1 MLVNFKILL
10 LLFPLLCFS
19 QNLTKIKVLDEDL
32 KPISRALLV
41 ISSNEKQVAFGTT
54 NELGIFEKDLVNGSY
69 TIKASKLGYVAFT
82 KDVAVENSNEV
93 TFVLENEVNKLETV
107 IIKSRPKIMKIKGDT
122 ISYNIKAIADGTEN
136 KVEDLIKK
144 LPGLNVDDA
153 GKVSYKGQDIDKVL
167 IDGNEFFNNKHQMAT
182 QNIDANMVEGI
193 DLLLN
198 HTGFSQASG
207 AEKSVALNLKMKDG
221 FKNKWIGEVDFG
233 LGTKDAFK
241 IHNNLFKF
249 FKKGNIAIIMDY
261 NSIAKTPISFEDYNE
276 MQTVS
281 AVSFEEQNANQIE
294 MPSFLNPNSYFTE
307 KKNSFV
313 GIHYTTKFSEKSKI
327 TITNIFNNAN
337 IVESQFKNQTN
348 IGETNATQA
357 YSDIKT
363 ADYSLNNTY
372 LKWEYNKS
380 KKTYFSYFAG
390 FTPNF
395 DDENNTI
402 NSAEQSLNSEKNQ
415 ANISFSQQ
423 FHALTKLTDKINYK
437 FYFKHRY
444 QSKDQALN
452 LSALN
457 PLFDTTLTQINQDL
471 NTQNNLVN
479 IINEF
484 STLKKNNLFSLKVN
498 FLSTTAKYE
507 SSISQNQNFS
517 NNLDFN
523 RQMVLAYPSWLRNWS
538 SKFQT
543 TFGAKMSYS
552 KIDFTT
558 NTTTFLRFEPVVSLV
573 YNLGLL
579 DKVSF
584 NYSLSHDLPQIDQLQ
599 NNQTIVDFQTVYG
612 GSLVSFNKVIPRSDF
627 SADYLKINTRTQ
639 SVFFTRISYGITQNA
654 IATNSSYFTNYA
666 ANNFVTTD
674 NSKQINGILYYDL
687 KFNTLP
693 FSIKNTG
700 AYFRSEGFSQFDGFK
715 NKLKTTVIS
724 GKSQLISTIKN
735 SNIQFDLGLNIR
747 QTQFSQS
754 INSFANK
761 TINTRANLN
770 LRGKFKT
777 FIKWNVEIIR
787 DHQNSEFSS
796 NKIDFLN
803 ANVQYNISPK
813 LKINANG
820 FNLLNL
826 DTSDIIK
833 TSVNEA
839 YFTETVTRILPG
851 YILVGLAYSY

>member
-1 MLVNFKILL
+1 ML
-10 LLFPLLCFS
+10 
-19 QNLTKIKVLDEDL
+19 DGDL
-32 KPISRALLV
+32 NPIPRALLL
-41 ISSNEKQVAFGTT
+41 ISANENQVAFGST
-54 NELGIFEKDLVNGSY
+54 NEFGVFEKKLDNGSY
-69 TIKASKLGYVAFT
+69 IIKASKLGYIAFT
-82 KDVAVENSNEV
+82 KDVEIDNDNEI

-122 ISYNIKAIADGTEN
+122 ISYNIRAIADGTEN

-207 AEKSVALNLKMKDG
+207 AEKTVALNLKMKDA

-281 AVSFEEQNANQIE
+281 AVSFDEQNANQVE
-294 MPSFLNPNSYFTE
+294 MPSFLNPNNYFTK
-307 KKNSFV
+307 KKNSFI
-313 GIHYTTKFSEKSKI
+313 GILYTTKFSEKSKI
-327 TITNIFNNAN
+327 TVTNVFNSAN

-348 IGETNATQA
+348 IGETNVTQA
-357 YSDIKT
+357 FSDIKT
-363 ADYSLNNTY
+363 TDYTLNNTY

-402 NSAEQSLNSEKNQ
+402 NSTEQSLNSERNQ
-415 ANISFSQQ
+415 TNLSFSQQ
-423 FHALTKLTDKINYK
+423 FHASTNLNDKINYK
-437 FYFKHRY
+437 FYIKHRY
-444 QSKDQALN
+444 QSKDQVLN
-452 LSALN
+452 LSTLN
-457 PLFDTTLTQINQDL
+457 PIFDTNLTQINQEL
-471 NTQNNLVN
+471 STQNSLVN

-498 FLSTTAKYE
+498 FLSTATTYE
-507 SSISQNQNFS
+507 SSISQNQNFT

-523 RQMVLAYPSWLRNWS
+523 REMILVNPSWLRNWS

-543 TFGAKMSYS
+543 TFAAKMSYS

-558 NTTTFLRFEPVVSLV
+558 NTTTLLRFEPVISLV

-579 DKVSF
+579 DKISF
-584 NYSLSHDLPQIDQLQ
+584 NYSLSHHLPQIDQLQ
-599 NNQTIVDFQTVYG
+599 NNQTIVDFQTVYRE
-612 GSLVSFNKVIPRSDF
+612 SLVSFGKVIPRSDF

-639 SVFFTRISYGITQNA
+639 SVLFTRLSYGFTKNA
-654 IATNSSYFTNYA
+654 LATNSSYQNDYSQ
-666 ANNFVTTD
+666 NNFIATD
-674 NSKQINGILYYDL
+674 HSKQINAILYYDL
-687 KFNTLP
+687 KFDSLP

-700 AYFRSEGFSQFDGFK
+700 AYFNSDGFSQFEGL
-715 NKLKTTVIS
+715 NNNIKTTVFS

-735 SNIQFDLGLNIR
+735 SNIQFDLGLNVR

-761 TINTRANLN
+761 TINTQTNLN
-770 LRGKFKT
+770 VRGKFKT
-777 FIKWNVEIIR
+777 FLKWNVEIIR

-803 ANVQYNISPK
+803 ANVQYNVSKKI
-813 LKINANG
+813 KINANG

-826 DTSDIIK
+826 DTSKIIK
-833 TSVNEA
+833 TSINEA

>member
-1 MLVNFKILL
+1 MNFKILL
-10 LLFPLLCFS
+10 LFFPLLCFS
-19 QNLTKIKVLDEDL
+19 QNQIKIKVLDEDL

-41 ISSNEKQVAFGTT
+41 INSNEKQVAFGTT
-54 NELGIFEKDLVNGSY
+54 NELGMFEKDLVNGSY
-69 TIKASKLGYVAFT
+69 TIKASKLGYVAFI
-82 KDVAVENSNEV
+82 KDVTIETSNEV

-193 DLLLN
+193 DLLLK
-198 HTGFSQASG
+198 HSGFATATG
-207 AEKSVALNLKMKDG
+207 AEKGIALNLKMKEA

-233 LGTKDAFK
+233 IGTKDAFK

-337 IVESQFKNQTN
+337 IVESQYKNQTN